1 MKKIMRQMYRMT
13 ENPSLSKTDIRLYL
27 YLNLECA
34 KNKTFSPY
42 VANKLLTNSTAALLQ
57 SFNRLVKL
65 NLIAQK
71 SEPYKVG
78 QHWFYDFEFSA

>member
-13 ENPSLSKTDIRLYL
+13 ENPSLSKVDIRLYL
-27 YLNLECA
+27 YLNLECN

-65 NLIAQK
+65 NLIEQK

-78 QHWFYDFEFSA
+78 QHWFYDFEFLD

>member
-1 MKKIMRQMYRMT
+1 MKKIMRQMYRMC

-78 QHWFYDFEFSA
+78 QHWFYDFEFCA